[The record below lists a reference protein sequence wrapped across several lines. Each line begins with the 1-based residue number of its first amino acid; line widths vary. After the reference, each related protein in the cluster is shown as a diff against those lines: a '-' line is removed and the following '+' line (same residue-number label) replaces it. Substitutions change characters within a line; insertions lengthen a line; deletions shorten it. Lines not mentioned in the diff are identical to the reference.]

1 MSYEIFATLFERH
14 KDLSEENLKIRRQT
28 QITILTEKILTLA
41 GSDVH
46 IALFAK
52 CAVCAMQML
61 SVDEAAKF
69 ARVNSLTIYRL
80 VEAGQLHFEET
91 QEGFLLVCSA
101 SLSAIDSE
109 NLENKI

>member
-14 KDLSEENLKIRRQT
+14 KELSEENLKIRRQT
-28 QITILTEKILTLA
+28 QITILTEKILTVA
-41 GSDVH
+41 GSEVH
-46 IALFAK
+46 VALFAK
-52 CAVCAMQML
+52 CAVCGMQML

-80 VEAGQLHFEET
+80 VEAGGLHFEET

-109 NLENKI
+109 NLEIKI

>member
-1 MSYEIFATLFERH
+1 M
-14 KDLSEENLKIRRQT
+14 KIRRKT
-28 QITILTEKILTLA
+28 QITILTEKILTVA
-41 GSDVH
+41 GGNAH

-52 CAVCAMQML
+52 CAVCGIQML

-80 VEAGQLHFEET
+80 VEAGGLHFEET
-91 QEGFLLVCSA
+91 KEGLLLVCSA